1 MVALKTFLNDDTKKV
16 KKKFY
21 SNNIK
26 TVQESST
33 TMILKS
39 LKRFLNDGTKKFHI
53 NDTKKSFTMMVLK
66 GLKRFL
72 NNVTEEV
79 P

>member
-1 MVALKTFLNDDTKKV
+1 MMILKKV
-16 KKKFY
+16 KEKFY
-21 SNNIK
+21 NNNIK

-72 NNVTEEV
+72 NNVTKEV

>member
-1 MVALKTFLNDDTKKV
+1 
-16 KKKFY
+16 
-21 SNNIK
+21 
-26 TVQESST
+26 
-33 TMILKS
+33 MILKS

-72 NNVTEEV
+72 NNVTKEV